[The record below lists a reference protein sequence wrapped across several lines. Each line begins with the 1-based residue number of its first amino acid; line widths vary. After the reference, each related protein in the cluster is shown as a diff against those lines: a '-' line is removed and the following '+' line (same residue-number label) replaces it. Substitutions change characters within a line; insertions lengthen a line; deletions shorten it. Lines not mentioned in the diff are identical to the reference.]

1 MEKLGQLLKVLYC
14 KYLNAFLSNLIAI
27 KLFIL
32 NNSLEFTGKLQFTRF
47 ILLAIIDQM
56 KFFILDYLLESID
69 KL

>member
-32 NNSLEFTGKLQFTRF
+32 NNSLEFTGKL
-47 ILLAIIDQM
+47 
-56 KFFILDYLLESID
+56 
-69 KL
+69 